1 MVANLIEEQGREWL
15 ALYSQIRALLQQFG
29 KEDDSSGE
37 KDYWTPRTMVDFA
50 AWGHNVGC
58 CLQFDRRFSPLLLRP
73 LLRSKL

>member
-1 MVANLIEEQGREWL
+1 MAPTHSATDSAANHIL
-15 ALYSQIRALLQQFG
+15 AIATSISALR
-29 KEDDSSGE
+29 
-37 KDYWTPRTMVDFA
+37 TPRTMVDFA

>member
-1 MVANLIEEQGREWL
+1 
-15 ALYSQIRALLQQFG
+15 
-29 KEDDSSGE
+29 
-37 KDYWTPRTMVDFA
+37 MVDFA